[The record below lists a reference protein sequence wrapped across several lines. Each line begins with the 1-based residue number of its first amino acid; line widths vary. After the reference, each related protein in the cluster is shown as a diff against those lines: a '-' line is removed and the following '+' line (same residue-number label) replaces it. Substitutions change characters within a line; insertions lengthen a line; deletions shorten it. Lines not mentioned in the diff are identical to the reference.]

1 VADERRRESDEDG
14 WKSDP
19 IQLQSSAYCLPFIA
33 ITIGTLEETW
43 KNRRDPI

>member
-1 VADERRRESDEDG
+1 MSGGERVMTAGE
-14 WKSDP
+14 KTDP
-19 IQLQSSAYCLPFIA
+19 IQLQSSACCLPFIA